1 MAEPEVEARKKSD
14 ADAGDALRRSVVAVS
29 RADLILITL
38 FVVAGV
44 FGSFLVDRAVGWLG
58 KGFEPREP
66 RTQLRYGLQWKQD
79 ELAMTRKE
87 QTATEDQ
94 LIKARLEHYGHEA
107 ALGALEAAPAPNAEA
122 LGAARLKLGD
132 SARRTNALIE
142 RLGVLQQKSNALRGE
157 VEEASRLAALD
168 FGFWHVAYK
177 LARAAASLLL
187 TLLLLLA
194 VFKGMKRLL
203 DEYAAGARADARAGD
218 GEFVLKAVAAA
229 LVILLAYQAFQAAG
243 AAVAGAVVL
252 LLFINGRRRGAAP
265 AAAKGEAA

>member
-1 MAEPEVEARKKSD
+1 V
-14 ADAGDALRRSVVAVS
+14 DALKKSVVAVS
-29 RADLILITL
+29 RADIILITL

-58 KGFEPREP
+58 KGFEPRES

-94 LIKARLEHYGHEA
+94 LIKSRLEHYGHEA
-107 ALGALEAAPAPNAEA
+107 ALAALEATPAPAAEA
-122 LGAARLKLGD
+122 RDAARLKLGD

-142 RLGVLQQKSNALRGE
+142 RLRVLQQKSNALRGE
-157 VEEASRLAALD
+157 VEEAGRLAALD
-168 FGFWHVAYK
+168 FGFYHVVYK
-177 LARAAASLLL
+177 LTKALASLLL
-187 TLLLLLA
+187 TLMLLWA

-229 LVILLAYQAFQAAG
+229 LVILLAYQAFQTAG

-252 LLFINGRRRGAAP
+252 LLFINDRRRAAGP